1 MIKIKSGNYVLF
13 AVLLGALLFSTVTM
27 AKVVVELEL
36 DDPDTPTVLKIK
48 TNDSQCD
55 GGILECIKVPHGN
68 SPNIIFKLPGACG
81 IGDDDPQYKLAS
93 MRITQIEKVWPT
105 SASPLNAVVAADFKA
120 DAETGEIDFENG
132 NNKQTK
138 RKLKFKNHNSHEYT
152 VFYEITA
159 THCDSDSDEDDIHLD
174 PEIRNKG
181 NN

>member
-1 MIKIKSGNYVLF
+1 MITIKSRNYVLF

-27 AKVVVELEL
+27 AKVVVVLEL
-36 DDPDTPTVLKIK
+36 DDPDTPTALKIK

-55 GGILECIKVPHGN
+55 GSILDCIDVTIGKRPY
-68 SPNIIFKLPGACG
+68 IIFRLPKACG
-81 IGDDDPQYKLAS
+81 EDVGDPQYELAS
-93 MRITQIEKVWPT
+93 MRITQVEKVWPT
-105 SASPLNAVVAADFKA
+105 SASPLYAVVAADFKA
-120 DAETGEIDFENG
+120 DAETGEIDFDIG

-138 RKLKFKNHNSHEYT
+138 KKLKFKNHNSHEYT

-159 THCDSDSDEDDIHLD
+159 THCDAESDEDDIHLD